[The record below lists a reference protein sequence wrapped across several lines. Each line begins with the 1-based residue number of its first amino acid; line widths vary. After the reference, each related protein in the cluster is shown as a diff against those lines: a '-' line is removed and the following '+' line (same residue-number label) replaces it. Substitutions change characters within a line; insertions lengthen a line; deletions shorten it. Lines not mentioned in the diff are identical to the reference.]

1 MQRVLDFGTSIK
13 QCIQN
18 VCMARF
24 FFHGIN
30 YKCIEILHYA
40 ILLINQEYEVMCK
53 GSSMM
58 FQVKFDSFSVHFLQ
72 RGKFR
77 PRLTELIKSN
87 SEKDIKEI
95 TSKSYGHIKEPE
107 AAIKELCKLKGVGPA
122 TASGESGNIF
132 ISRELLQELI
142 SQNL

>member
-1 MQRVLDFGTSIK
+1 
-13 QCIQN
+13 
-18 VCMARF
+18 
-24 FFHGIN
+24 
-30 YKCIEILHYA
+30 
-40 ILLINQEYEVMCK
+40 MCK

-58 FQVKFDSFSVHFLQ
+58 FQVKFDSFSLHFLQ

-95 TSKSYGHIKEPE
+95 TSRSHGHIKEPE